1 VRNSK
6 LSANPVR
13 LVKPRKENNERVR
26 FLEAE
31 EENTLRE
38 KIQKLYPDHEPEFDI
53 ALHTGMRRGEQYR
66 LRWQDVDLKR
76 GIITVTLSKHG
87 EARHIQINSVAR
99 AALIRLRER
108 GSGIGYVCP
117 GQEGPRNRDW
127 RHWLEDAVEKAGIPN
142 FRWHDLRHTFASR
155 LVMAGA
161 PLRAVQVLL
170 GHKCIET
177 TLRYSHLGDTHLHES
192 VERLTAKPTDTRT
205 GSEQFGTQKTQVA
218 VSA

>member
-1 VRNSK
+1 
-6 LSANPVR
+6 
-13 LVKPRKENNERVR
+13 
-26 FLEAE
+26 
-31 EENTLRE
+31 
-38 KIQKLYPDHEPEFDI
+38 
-53 ALHTGMRRGEQYR
+53 MRRGEQYR
-66 LRWQDVDLKR
+66 LSWQDVDLKR
-76 GIITVTLSKHG
+76 GIITVPLSKHG

-99 AALIRLRER
+99 AALIRLREQ

-117 GQEGPRNRDW
+117 GHEGPRNRDW
-127 RHWLEDAVEKAGIPN
+127 RHWLQDAVEKAGITN

-155 LVMAGA
+155 LVMAGV

-205 GSEQFGTQKTQVA
+205 STGRSGMHNTQVA